1 MAKKPRHSC
10 IFWEVCYNIQMVN
23 PTLSNPVDIKNIEPL
38 NAAER
43 AFAASLKED
52 KLGLSIGSRT
62 IGDRPKKK
70 IVGDNTN
77 VIRAEVIRFFARGGN
92 ADYPVTGNIIMLHGA
107 WVSGTL
113 NLAHVPS
120 PYALVFSNC
129 HFDGIVMMPHSAFRF
144 LNLSGSRLERG
155 LTGDGMKIESDVLL
169 HEDFASE
176 NEVCLSNAVIGGR
189 VICNGGK
196 FNSGDGKTSLNATG
210 IRVGSDFTMGRGF
223 SAEGEV
229 RLLGADI
236 GGDLGCDHGNFN
248 NKNGVSI
255 IADKIKVGGGV
266 YMAEGFSAEG
276 EVRLLNADIGMGLHC
291 DGGKFINKAKDAF
304 SADGMA
310 VRGNVFM
317 RNGFYAEGE
326 VCLRG
331 ATISG
336 DWYCGGGQFTNE
348 KKRSILADRVTI
360 GGNLFMQDG
369 FAATG
374 EVRLS
379 GADIGESFSCD
390 SGAFSNDGGNA
401 LVADGMDVKKNVF
414 MQGGFCAKGVV
425 RFLDGNIGNN
435 LFCDGGSFKNA
446 DGKAFALDR
455 SKINGDVF
463 MRDGFC
469 AEGEVRLLSV
479 GVGGDLDCSGGNF
492 SHPQGDAIMGDG
504 IQVAGLLGMRDGFV
518 ANGRVNLQSASIG
531 RDLSCN
537 GGIFKNGIIAQAINI
552 KNFFLW
558 NNVGGGGTID
568 LSSAKA
574 EVVNA
579 DKKSREGFNFILEGF
594 SYSRFAGRINTD
606 ALIMWLTSHPG
617 NDFSPQPFEQVASTL
632 FAMGRDKDARRI
644 LFAMENIISAGGKIP
659 KPSIV
664 ARAWSWLWERTGQ
677 PLWEWCGRPAWRWLL
692 KIATG
697 YNYLPSRMFWASA
710 FFVILGTILFGAAE
724 ERGYI
729 VPHQPVV
736 LANSEYQKI
745 VRGEET
751 ETQGYPAN
759 CPRPLAPTKAVRCL
773 LPNYPKFCP
782 FLFSLDVF
790 IPVFSLHQEQY
801 WFPKTPTD
809 ADSWLAKI
817 LPFWYWIEIIA
828 GWVLVSIF
836 GLTVTGIMQQR
847 QATQSGK

>member
-62 IGDRPKKK
+62 ISDRPKKK

-107 WVSGTL
+107 WISGVL
-113 NLAHVPS
+113 NLVHVPS
-120 PYALVFSNC
+120 PYALAFTNC
-129 HFDGIVMMPHSAFRF
+129 HFDDIVMMPHSEFRF
-144 LNLSGSRLERG
+144 LNLSGSLLAGG
-155 LTGDGMKIESDVLL
+155 LTGDGIKIESDVLL
-169 HEDFASE
+169 HEGFASE
-176 NEVCLSNAVIGGR
+176 GEVRLSNAVIGG
-189 VICNGGK
+189 N
-196 FNSGDGKTSLNATG
+196 
-210 IRVGSDFTMGRGF
+210 
-223 SAEGEV
+223 
-229 RLLGADI
+229 
-236 GGDLGCDHGNFN
+236 LGCDHGNFN

-291 DGGKFINKAKDAF
+291 DGGKFINRAKDAL

-336 DWYCGGGQFTNE
+336 DWYCGGGQFTNK
-348 KKRSILADRVTI
+348 KKRAILADRVTI

-435 LFCDGGSFKNA
+435 LFCGGGSFKNA

-463 MRDGFC
+463 MHDGFC
-469 AEGEVRLLSV
+469 AEGEVRLLSMS
-479 GVGGDLDCSGGNF
+479 VGGDLDCSGGNF

-504 IQVAGLLGMRDGFV
+504 IQVAGFLGMRDGFV

-537 GGIFKNGIIAQAINI
+537 GGTFKNGVIAQAITI
-552 KNFFLW
+552 KNFLLW
-558 NNVGGGGTID
+558 NNVGGGGAVD

-574 EVVNA
+574 EVVDA
-579 DKKSREGFNFILEGF
+579 DNKSLEKFNFILDGF
-594 SYSRFAGRINTD
+594 SYSRFARRVN
-606 ALIMWLTSHPG
+606 ASSLIKWLTSRPKR
-617 NDFSPQPFEQVASTL
+617 DFSAQPFEKAAEVLLT
-632 FAMGRDKDARRI
+632 MGHDSDAREI
-644 LFAMENIISAGGKIP
+644 SMEKEDKLTKEGNMSCWNRFWR
-659 KPSIV
+659 
-664 ARAWSWLWERTGQ
+664 RAWCVFAGYGYRLQWTA
-677 PLWEWCGRPAWRWLL
+677 AWMLVTVL
-692 KIATG
+692 IGT
-697 YNYLPSRMFWASA
+697 A
-710 FFVILGTILFGAAE
+710 FFNFADNQC
-724 ERGYI
+724 RI

-736 LANSEYQKI
+736 MKAVKN
-745 VRGEET
+745 ET
-751 ETQGYPAN
+751 AKAAEKCMAEN
-759 CPRPLAPTKAVRCL
+759 RPTKVVERAF
-773 LPNYPKFCP
+773 PDYPRFGA
-782 FLFSLDVF
+782 FVYSLDVF
-790 IPVFSLHQEQY
+790 IPYFSLYQESHWYPQ
-801 WFPKTPTD
+801 PTE
-809 ADSWLAKI
+809 ADTDYALVF
-817 LPFWYWIEIIA
+817 LRVWYWIEIVA
-828 GWVLVSIF
+828 GWILTSLLV
-836 GLTVTGIMQQR
+836 LTVTGLLQPR
-847 QATQSGK
+847 QSSGGK